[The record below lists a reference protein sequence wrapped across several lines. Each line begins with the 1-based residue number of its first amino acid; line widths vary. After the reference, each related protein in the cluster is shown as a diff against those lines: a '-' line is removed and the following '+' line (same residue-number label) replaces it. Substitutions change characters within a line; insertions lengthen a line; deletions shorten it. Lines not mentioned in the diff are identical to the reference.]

1 MQNTKLPEVAGEH
14 ALDKAARLV
23 GGRPTLAS
31 HLGVT
36 VSAIGNWKTRGV
48 PLENCMPIERATGGL
63 VTRRDLR
70 PGDWLE
76 HWPELA
82 TASLAEALPGDLVK
96 AAGPLPP
103 LAVADTPE
111 WDGVDRRDF
120 LNPASVPA
128 ELDRRHH
135 GADTAGQGV

>member
-23 GGRPTLAS
+23 GGRSTLAA
-31 HLGVT
+31 HLDVT
-36 VSAIGNWKTRGV
+36 VAAIGNWKTRGV
-48 PLENCMPIERATGGL
+48 PLEKCMPIERATGGL

-82 TASLAEALPGDLVK
+82 TATPGD

-103 LAVADTPE
+103 LVMGTAPT

-120 LNPASVPA
+120 LNPAALPA
-128 ELDRRHH
+128 DLERRQQ
-135 GADTAGQGV
+135 GVEAAGQGV